1 MKDWSC
7 DIRCWWFYPNIL
19 WCRQDVSPGPRQEGI
34 PGGWKETTGV
44 WSQQQ
49 FSSLTHNLCRSL
61 VCLSMILEIHYGH
74 FAIDDLSEFRFLI
87 FWYWRKRANGWEDLG
102 GIEIFACFTVGC
114 CLEKKI
120 VPAITST
127 SQPHGRK
134 NKFFRWIFLELSQFG
149 RHKSRQRDET
159 TGCIKVKHFDA
170 WDDFEFT
177 PQFQSRNCNLHWEK
191 LQPFPPL
198 WENLGFRFRV
208 FANHRR
214 IDTLDIKN
222 SSFLE
227 NPKHV
232 CFFCERGH
240 LCKLS
245 QRCFFLYICNQWRV
259 VDEIFLVWKKLVV
272 YLKGRWI
279 KKSCE
284 TNIFLTPPT
293 ILPQQTWNPKTNQ
306 FFSMDVWGEIFPNPK
321 YTDLDSIIQS
331 SQDWPFVN
339 RCFRFQELLEGFLL
353 LYLLLQLEH
362 PTGCDTRREDME
374 HC

>member
-1 MKDWSC
+1 M
-7 DIRCWWFYPNIL
+7 RPL
-19 WCRQDVSPGPRQEGI
+19 
-34 PGGWKETTGV
+34 
-44 WSQQQ
+44 
-49 FSSLTHNLCRSL
+49 
-61 VCLSMILEIHYGH
+61 
-74 FAIDDLSEFRFLI
+74 
-87 FWYWRKRANGWEDLG
+87 
-102 GIEIFACFTVGC
+102 
-114 CLEKKI
+114 
-120 VPAITST
+120 
-127 SQPHGRK
+127 
-134 NKFFRWIFLELSQFG
+134 
-149 RHKSRQRDET
+149 
-159 TGCIKVKHFDA
+159 GCIKVKHFDA

-177 PQFQSRNCNLHWEK
+177 PPFQSRNCNLHWEK

-214 IDTLDIKN
+214 IDPLDINN

-284 TNIFLTPPT
+284 KQTFFWHRQLFYPNKPGILKPTSFFRWMFGVKFFQIPSIQIWTPSS
-293 ILPQQTWNPKTNQ
+293 NR
-306 FFSMDVWGEIFPNPK
+306 VR
-321 YTDLDSIIQS
+321 TDRL
-331 SQDWPFVN
+331 
-339 RCFRFQELLEGFLL
+339 
-353 LYLLLQLEH
+353 
-362 PTGCDTRREDME
+362 
-374 HC
+374 